1 LPRPG
6 GAAKVTLAADENEG
20 STAMASVRR
29 VLDAAYAAAA
39 GLAALSLLLIFLVM
53 MGQMALR
60 AVGLQLPAADDVSAY
75 LCVATT
81 FFALAATFKRG
92 ELIRV
97 GIALDRLGPGPRR
110 AAEVVALALA
120 AAMVAYVV
128 YWTAQDTLFSW
139 EIEEMSQGT
148 VAIPIW
154 VPKLAM
160 PIGAGLLLV
169 AVLDELAAVALRGE
183 RPSYVA
189 AAEARA
195 ASGDFS
201 AEV

>member
-1 LPRPG
+1 MTF
-6 GAAKVTLAADENEG
+6 A
-20 STAMASVRR
+20 RR
-29 VLDAAYAAAA
+29 ALDAAYVGAA
-39 GLAALSLLLIFLVM
+39 GVAALSLLLIFAVM
-53 MGQMALR
+53 MAQMGLR
-60 AVGLQLPAADDVSAY
+60 AFGVQLPAADDISAY

-97 GIALDRLGPGPRR
+97 GMALERLGPEARR
-110 AAEVVALALA
+110 WAEAAALAMA
-120 AAMVAYVV
+120 AAMVGYIV
-128 YWTAQDTLFSW
+128 YWTASDTLFSW
-139 EIEEMSQGT
+139 EIEELSQGT

-169 AVLDELAAVALRGE
+169 AVLDELVSVLRGD
-183 RPSYVA
+183 RPAYVV

>member
-1 LPRPG
+1 M
-6 GAAKVTLAADENEG
+6 T
-20 STAMASVRR
+20 SVRR

-39 GLAALSLLLIFLVM
+39 GLAALSLLLIFLMM
-53 MGQMALR
+53 MGQMGLR
-60 AVGLQLPAADDVSAY
+60 AVGLQLPAGDDVSAY
-75 LCVATT
+75 LCVSTT

-97 GIALDRLGPGPRR
+97 GMALDRLGAGARR
-110 AAEVVALALA
+110 VAEIAALALA
-120 AAMVAYVV
+120 AAMVGYIVF
-128 YWTAQDTLFSW
+128 WTAQDALFSW
-139 EIEEMSQGT
+139 EIEEMAQGT

-160 PIGAGLLLV
+160 PIGSGLLLV
-169 AVLDELAAVALRGE
+169 AVLDELVAVLRGN
-183 RPSYVA
+183 RPSYMVA
-189 AAEARA
+189 AETLA